1 MSVKVRTV
9 ADVMSTPVVT
19 AAPSETVAE
28 AATRMS
34 ERRVGSVVVVDGLRP
49 IGILTERDLIKFAAA
64 GADPVGTKV
73 SEWMTEAPDC
83 VDPDLEVAEAW
94 SSLGE
99 HGYRHMPVTRDGELV
114 GLVSMRDLIR
124 IAQIR
129 PVEGA
134 FTDVPRG
141 LKGVIVTETE
151 VGDVRG
157 LEGFYH
163 YRQYSAIDLCEQR
176 PIEDVWRLLFDGAL
190 PETLAERESF
200 IDEVRPLR
208 DIPADVGRVLPE
220 IATAGEHFTP
230 LDALRTSVS
239 LVAAAE
245 GFRPCLDVDR
255 SELRANAMRISAL
268 VPTLITALYR
278 LHNGLEP
285 IHPHPELP
293 YAANYLYMLT
303 GDEPSPEHASAVEHY
318 MTSTIDHG
326 FNASTF
332 TARVVASTGADL
344 GAAVVAGIGALSG
357 PLHGG
362 APSRALDTLDAIGH
376 PDNAA
381 AWIRNAVER
390 GERIMGFGH
399 AVYKTEDPRSNMLRG
414 VAQKIGPDSGLVQ
427 FATRVEKTVVD
438 TLAELKP
445 GRELYANVEF
455 YAGVVMELAG
465 LPRDMFT
472 PTFAS
477 SRVIGW
483 CTNILEQASDNRIIR
498 PSARYV
504 GPPPPEAVP
513 AIA

>member
-9 ADVMSTPVVT
+9 ADVMSAPVVT
-19 AAPSETVAE
+19 AAPSETIADVAG
-28 AATRMS
+28 RMAES
-34 ERRVGSVVVVDGLRP
+34 KVGSVVVVDGLRP
-49 IGILTERDLIKFAAA
+49 IGILTERDLVRFASA
-64 GADPVGTKV
+64 GADPTGTKV
-73 SEWMTEAPDC
+73 SEWMTEDPDC
-83 VDPDLEVAEAW
+83 VAPEIEVAEAW

-99 HGYRHMPVTRDGELV
+99 HGYRHMPVVTSDELV
-114 GLVSMRDLIR
+114 GIVSMRDLMR

-151 VGDVRG
+151 IGDVRG

-176 PIEDVWRLLFDGAL
+176 PLEDVWRLLFDGAL
-190 PETLAERESF
+190 PTTAAEREAF
-200 IDEVRPLR
+200 VDEIRPLR
-208 DIPADVGRVLPE
+208 DIPADVAAVLPE
-220 IATAGEHFTP
+220 IARAGEHFTP
-230 LDALRTSVS
+230 LNALRTAVS
-239 LVAAAE
+239 LTATAE
-245 GFRPCLDVDR
+245 GFQPCLDVDR
-255 SELRANAMRISAL
+255 QTLRANAMRISAL
-268 VPTLITALYR
+268 VPTFITALYR
-278 LHNGLEP
+278 LHEGLEP
-285 IHPHPELP
+285 VMPHPELP

-303 GDEPSPEHASAVEHY
+303 GDEPTPEQASAIEHY
-318 MTSTIDHG
+318 LISTIDHG

-332 TARVVASTGADL
+332 TARVIASTGADL
-344 GAAVVAGIGALSG
+344 GAAVVGGIGALSG

-362 APSRALDTLDAIGH
+362 APSRALDTLDTIGH
-376 PDNAA
+376 PDNAD

-414 VAQKIGPDSGLVQ
+414 VAERTWSDSGLVQ
-427 FATRVEKTVVD
+427 FAKRVERTIVD

-445 GRELYANVEF
+445 GRSLYANVEY

-465 LPRDMFT
+465 LPREMFT

-483 CTNILEQASDNRIIR
+483 CANILEQAADNRIIR

-504 GPPPPEAVP
+504 GPPPPDPVP
-513 AIA
+513 PLG